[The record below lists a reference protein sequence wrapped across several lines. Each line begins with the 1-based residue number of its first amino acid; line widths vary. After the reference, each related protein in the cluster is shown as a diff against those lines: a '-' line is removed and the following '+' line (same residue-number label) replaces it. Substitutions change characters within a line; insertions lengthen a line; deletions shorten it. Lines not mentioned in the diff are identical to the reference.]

1 MAIGADT
8 AKEFYQALT
17 EGHDYLAAAIPQAS
31 AELLAVMLKNPALN
45 ENHLHM
51 MLKRHDLPEELVK
64 SICRLSLAESSHNL
78 KAALARHPKLPAPQL
93 LGLLPHLHLF
103 ELLNLC
109 LLPDTS
115 PDQKI
120 AAERTIIQR
129 LPATPLGNRMTLA
142 RRGTAALLE
151 ALVKEGDARILEICL
166 SNPRLKEG
174 ALYQFLR
181 GGRADAETISMVARS
196 SRWRNRPN
204 IREAILTNQKTPLI
218 WFTLWLPAMRP
229 AELRRLIASNRLTAQ
244 QRKAVEERLNC
255 HTSA

>member
-1 MAIGADT
+1 MAISNDM
-8 AKEFYQALT
+8 AKELHKALT
-17 EGHDYLAAAIPQAS
+17 EGQEYLAAVIPQAS
-31 AELLAVMLKNPALN
+31 AELLAAMLKNPALN
-45 ENHLHM
+45 ENHLFM

-64 SICRLSLAESSHNL
+64 SICRLSLTESSHNL
-78 KAALARHPKLPAPQL
+78 KAALARHPRLPAPQL

-103 ELLNLC
+103 ELLNIC

-115 PDQKI
+115 PDQKL
-120 AAERTIIQR
+120 AAERAIIQR

-142 RRGTAALLE
+142 RRGTAVLLE
-151 ALVKEGDARILEICL
+151 ALVKEGDARILELCL

-174 ALYQFLR
+174 TLYQFLR

-196 SRWRNRPN
+196 PRWRNRPN

-229 AELRRLIASNRLTAQ
+229 AELRRLISSNRLSAL
-244 QRKAVEERLNC
+244 QRKAVEERLKV
-255 HTSA
+255 